1 MKAAAFLYK
10 DKIKEGS
17 LVWDM
22 VTDKNGIILS
32 INPVVI
38 QLDDKEG
45 SLVERNHRQFMLYLY
60 DEDDLEKINKLVDR
74 FKKLF

>member
-22 VTDKNGIILS
+22 ISDRNGIIVS
-32 INPVVI
+32 INPIVI
-38 QLDDKEG
+38 QLDDKDG
-45 SLVERNHRQFMLYLY
+45 TLVERDLKQFMLYLY
-60 DEDDLEKINKLVDR
+60 DEEDLEKINKLVDR
-74 FKKLF
+74 FKKWF